1 MSGKRKQRYSISV
14 SADTYDR
21 VQEVVSGSLAKFVD
35 TIVETALSDPA
46 ISSRLVSRCR
56 PRPAK
61 EA

>member
-1 MSGKRKQRYSISV
+1 MSGKRKHRYSISV

-21 VQEVVSGSLAKFVD
+21 VQAVVNGSLSRFVD

-56 PRPAK
+56 PRPTK